1 MQNNQVPICKLSSEA
16 VVLCRTFS
24 FQFTSPVT
32 AAQWRGSR
40 CVVRPW
46 TCHGVTVP
54 GSVSDWLFD
63 LAPFP
68 AKKLYKV
75 RLWHC
80 MPPW

>member
-46 TCHGVTVP
+46 TCHGV
-54 GSVSDWLFD
+54 
-63 LAPFP
+63 
-68 AKKLYKV
+68 
-75 RLWHC
+75 
-80 MPPW
+80 